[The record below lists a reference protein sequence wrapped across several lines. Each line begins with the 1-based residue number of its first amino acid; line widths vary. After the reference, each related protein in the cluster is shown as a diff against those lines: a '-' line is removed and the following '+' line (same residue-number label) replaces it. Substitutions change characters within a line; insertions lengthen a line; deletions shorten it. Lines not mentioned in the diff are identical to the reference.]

1 MVSLL
6 ARPNDLDG
14 LVPYFITDHARGPA
28 SSSAT
33 FSVRVEMDRRRVK
46 DGIIKRYQ
54 NIGRSWKKTYGVLY
68 SDTTFEWYDKKGGSK
83 AGSVLL
89 KHISPLIRVG
99 QECDQ
104 LAVPRP
110 NIPNEYSIHHLV
122 AVGSNPS
129 AERFFWFLC
138 SSDEDF
144 NSWHSQ
150 IVTTVLSCLLPQI
163 TTQTRSMPQTPATTL
178 PSIGFEHLNSR
189 DQTTVSTNPSG
200 TYQTNVNRPLYPQQD
215 NFPSP
220 NRPSHLQLSRPS
232 SSPQLPNTPPYP
244 PSGHLPTP
252 PISENST
259 SIASNTDTPPSGKKK
274 SIISKFFRRT
284 RSAVP
289 VAVDGTHTD
298 QSAVSTNPSG
308 SYQSNVNRPS
318 HLQLSR
324 PSSSP
329 QLPSTEPHPPN
340 GHMPTSPESQKSTT
354 YTPPRRKK
362 NGIIAIAG
370 ILGLAGKI
378 GGAIADDLIDGS
390 DPIGDVLNRGR
401 EIVQA
406 VGDVIS

>member
-1 MVSLL
+1 
-6 ARPNDLDG
+6 
-14 LVPYFITDHARGPA
+14 
-28 SSSAT
+28 
-33 FSVRVEMDRRRVK
+33 MDRRRVK

-189 DQTTVSTNPSG
+189 DQ
-200 TYQTNVNRPLYPQQD
+200 
-215 NFPSP
+215 
-220 NRPSHLQLSRPS
+220 
-232 SSPQLPNTPPYP
+232 
-244 PSGHLPTP
+244 
-252 PISENST
+252 
-259 SIASNTDTPPSGKKK
+259 
-274 SIISKFFRRT
+274 
-284 RSAVP
+284 
-289 VAVDGTHTD
+289 
-298 QSAVSTNPSG
+298 SAVSTNPSG

>member
-1 MVSLL
+1 
-6 ARPNDLDG
+6 
-14 LVPYFITDHARGPA
+14 
-28 SSSAT
+28 
-33 FSVRVEMDRRRVK
+33 MDRRHVK

-54 NIGRSWKKTYGVLY
+54 NIGRSWKKTYAVLY

-83 AGSVLL
+83 AGSILL
-89 KHISPLIRVG
+89 KHISPHIRVG

-200 TYQTNVNRPLYPQQD
+200 TYQ
-215 NFPSP
+215 
-220 NRPSHLQLSRPS
+220 
-232 SSPQLPNTPPYP
+232 
-244 PSGHLPTP
+244 
-252 PISENST
+252 
-259 SIASNTDTPPSGKKK
+259 
-274 SIISKFFRRT
+274 
-284 RSAVP
+284 
-289 VAVDGTHTD
+289 
-298 QSAVSTNPSG
+298 
-308 SYQSNVNRPS
+308 SNVNRPTYPLQDNFPLPNRLS
-318 HLQLSR
+318 HLQL

-329 QLPSTEPHPPN
+329 QLPSAEPAN
-340 GHMPTSPESQKSTT
+340 GHLPTPTDSHNSTSNTSNSDASPSPKKKSAMSKFFGGAEKLAPVVAIGTT
-354 YTPPRRKK
+354 VVKLGEVACQYLTDRSGTSFAAQRTLLCSNLMSVGDLRDDFSRGRILDVGHLVVSGGGTMASGCPNSLWKPEQSKLPRGLPSDRPDTQRATGGTDRSPPRH
-362 NGIIAIAG
+362 
-370 ILGLAGKI
+370 
-378 GGAIADDLIDGS
+378 
-390 DPIGDVLNRGR
+390 
-401 EIVQA
+401 E
-406 VGDVIS
+406 